1 MAKSDKTEGDAP
13 VAEAPAAAAP
23 PQQQQSFQVDVNDS
37 HVNAAYAN
45 FCRVTGST
53 PLVSPAGGSNSG
65 GCQPPRP
72 SQIDWIFG
80 SPNAGF
86 SEYQIDRGPLVRHTS
101 DHPILVTKVTI
112 DARKFPKSYTPSGG

>member
-1 MAKSDKTEGDAP
+1 MNER
-13 VAEAPAAAAP
+13 AE
-23 PQQQQSFQVDVNDS
+23 
-37 HVNAAYAN
+37 Y

-80 SPNAGF
+80 SPGVAFQN
-86 SEYQIDRGPLVRHTS
+86 YVIDRSPLVRRTT
-101 DHPILVTKVTI
+101 DHPVVVTGVTI
-112 DARKFPKSYTPSGG
+112 DALKFKNSFDPNAATAQAVTP